1 MRMVGKPTNHLQDAN
16 ILRKLLQNRFTSG
29 RVELINRTGDRH
41 QNRNQ
46 LTFDI
51 NVPVLSILFKPFG
64 FIAAKTLNYLT
75 LQTPDFEPT

>member
-1 MRMVGKPTNHLQDAN
+1 MVGKLTNHLQDAN

-29 RVELINRTGDRH
+29 AVELINRTGDRH

-51 NVPVLSILFKPFG
+51 NVNIWKISHVMQLRK
-64 FIAAKTLNYLT
+64 
-75 LQTPDFEPT
+75 